1 MLLLRVHHVV
11 AASCHLL
18 LLKAV
23 LAVLLVVPCTEHSL
37 QPELAALYD
46 RDREAFNHNAR
57 EYTKAH
63 AM

>member
-1 MLLLRVHHVV
+1 MVLLMTAVCVV
-11 AASCHLL
+11 M
-18 LLKAV
+18 
-23 LAVLLVVPCTEHSL
+23 LVVPCAEHSL

-57 EYTKAH
+57 EHTKAH

>member
-1 MLLLRVHHVV
+1 MMMALVMMTVV
-11 AASCHLL
+11 G
-18 LLKAV
+18 V
-23 LAVLLVVPCTEHSL
+23 VVLVVPCAEHSL

-57 EYTKAH
+57 EHTKAH